1 VPVLRRPF
9 VTHRPSPV
17 AFLQHSLDI
26 FKPDKEIHCRC
37 CDAFNNILWCCG
49 SVDSW
54 STRCE
59 SHAVQSLYAPS
70 LFYLRQ
76 QPAPAPHRAESP
88 ASAASQFTDRLLSR
102 QLRHCHCHRPRTL
115 AHSHL
120 HDLFSTASSHILFDT
135 VARCRTSPAG
145 LAASLRVLAAS
156 TASIRSP
163 EGRPPLAR

>member
-17 AFLQHSLDI
+17 AFIQHSLDI

-37 CDAFNNILWCCG
+37 CDAFTNILWCCG

-70 LFYLRQ
+70 FFYLRQ
-76 QPAPAPHRAESP
+76 HLHLHHTSRKAQPPPLPSLPTAFFHINSVTVTVTDPKHSLTRIFTTSSLRPPRTSSSTPSLAAEP
-88 ASAASQFTDRLLSR
+88 RLLVWP
-102 QLRHCHCHRPRTL
+102 PR
-115 AHSHL
+115 SEY
-120 HDLFSTASSHILFDT
+120 
-135 VARCRTSPAG
+135 SP
-145 LAASLRVLAAS
+145 RVLLRSAPLRAA
-156 TASIRSP
+156 R
-163 EGRPPLAR
+163 L